1 MVGRIVRGVVSS
13 TLLVVGMFVVHKFG
27 GGADA
32 PHGMPLPGGLALPA
46 GLAKDPAREALQVRL
61 RFLDA
66 LKDARLDVPS
76 AKAGTL
82 LLASHW
88 RKMQLPWSTLPSD
101 AAGLATSLALRT
113 SATEVAWVMP
123 KSNGGVWSPDARIW
137 NMSEGSFDQREA
149 IFAPTPSVIAF
160 RVSVPAN
167 AKLSFAPATVN
178 TVQDDTLFVVTA
190 VDARGQEKEVCA
202 TRISSSEAKQ
212 WHDVSCALDAWSGQT
227 IELRFKTSVVPA
239 EAKPPVAPPVSR
251 RHSAEDAG
259 APTPEEKRREAAL
272 TGGTLGL
279 ALWGNPTLLAKAP
292 SKLPYNVLW
301 IVVDALRP
309 DVIASFHDDA
319 DDAKK
324 RGAAKAPLDAL
335 LPKIP
340 GLMPVIDDLATRG
353 VRFTHAYSNG
363 AWTRPGTLAML
374 SGARSTELGVDPLPW
389 VLQPA
394 SAERYYRS
402 DPPLLPLLLRREGAA
417 TRAFVNNYFMV
428 GYAAVGVDMGFE
440 RVDDHRYRTRDTLEI
455 TTHAVDWLKNNGDQ
469 RFFVFCNYN
478 SPHEPWEPPKKFQD
492 RVPPPPVGPGEWIPR
507 QYMAEAAKDDEA
519 IGVLMKTLDELGLK
533 ERTLVVITADHG
545 ETLSSAHAGISKL
558 DKMPVRYHHA
568 VSNYEET
575 GRVPIL
581 MILPGVLPPGK
592 VVTERVRSVDLAPT
606 VLDIEG
612 LETNPKMSGR
622 SLLPLI
628 RGAKEAEERVV
639 LTEGRGT
646 RGFLSG
652 KYRLLLR
659 EGAAQ
664 TTTFPDDVV
673 VTAAEELYDLDADPG
688 ERRDLA
694 RDLPDVV
701 AEMKARM
708 HAATKNVPVAG
719 SAASFLSA
727 PEPGSGKIH
736 LRFAGAG
743 AVHRVSGAITVT
755 GGTVRAEGV
764 GVGPEAFKLEGAR
777 LELAFTTSPSDGV
790 GFDLQLDPPT
800 AKLEWQLFLDERPWP
815 AHRVFTGPF
824 GLSDDSVQHGLD
836 TDSARATAFSPRLP
850 EIDVGRDLGLFVT
863 RDRRGETSA
872 PAISQNGEG
881 SAEMNRL
888 LKEWGYA
895 HGSGATAPK
904 K

>member
-1 MVGRIVRGVVSS
+1 MVGRILRASLSS
-13 TLLVVGMFVVHKFG
+13 GLIVLGIVIMKKFG
-27 GGADA
+27 GGADG
-32 PHGMPLPGGLALPA
+32 PLEMPLPPGVVPPA
-46 GLAKDPAREALQVRL
+46 SVAKSTGKEALQVNL

-76 AKAGTL
+76 AKAGAL

-88 RKMQLPWSTLPSD
+88 RKMQLPWSALPSEV
-101 AAGLATSLALRT
+101 AGLATSLALRT
-113 SATEVAWVMP
+113 SATEVPWVMP
-123 KSNGGVWSPDARIW
+123 KSNGGVWSPDARVW

-178 TVQDDTLFVVTA
+178 TVQQDTLFVVTA
-190 VDARGQEKEVCA
+190 IDARGQEKEVCGA
-202 TRISSSEAKQ
+202 RISSGEARQ
-212 WHDVSCALDAWSGQT
+212 WHEVSCALDAWSGQT
-227 IELRFKTSVVPA
+227 IELRFKTSLVPA
-239 EAKPPVAPPVSR
+239 ETKPPVALPPPR
-251 RHSAEDAG
+251 RSHDEDAG
-259 APTPEEKRREAAL
+259 APSAEERRREAAL

-324 RGAAKAPLDAL
+324 RGATKDPLDAL
-335 LPKIP
+335 LPKVP
-340 GLMPVIDDLATRG
+340 GLMPVLDDLATRG

-374 SGARSTELGVDPLPW
+374 SGSRSTELGIDPLPW

-394 SAERYYRS
+394 SADRYYRS
-402 DPPLLPLLLRREGAA
+402 DPPLLSLLLRYEGAA

-455 TTHAVDWLKNNGDQ
+455 TTHAVDWLKNNRDQ

-492 RVPPPPVGPGEWIPR
+492 RVPPPPAGPGEWIPR

-533 ERTLVVITADHG
+533 DRTLVVITADHG
-545 ETLSSAHAGISKL
+545 ETLSSAHAGTSKL

-575 GRVPIL
+575 SRVPIL
-581 MILPGVLPPGK
+581 MVLPGVLPEGK
-592 VVTERVRSVDLAPT
+592 LVADRVRSIDLAPT

-622 SLLPLI
+622 SVMPLI
-628 RGAKEAEERVV
+628 RGAKEPEERVV

-646 RGFLSG
+646 RGFLWG

-673 VTAAEELYDLDADPG
+673 ITAAEELYDLDADPG

-708 HAATKNVPVAG
+708 HAAAKNVPVAG
-719 SAASFLSA
+719 SAASFLPG
-727 PEPGSGKIH
+727 PEQGSGKVH

-743 AVHRVSGAITVT
+743 STHRVSGAITVV
-755 GGTVRAEGV
+755 GGTLHAEAV
-764 GVGPEAFKLEGAR
+764 GVGADAFKLEGTR
-777 LELAFTTSPSDGV
+777 LEIAFLTSPSDGV

-800 AKLEWQLFLDERPWP
+800 AKVTWQLFLDELPWP
-815 AHRVFTGPF
+815 ARRVFAGPF

-836 TDSARATAFSPRLP
+836 TDTARAAAFSPRLP
-850 EIDVGRDLGLFVT
+850 EIDLARDLGLFVT
-863 RDRRGETSA
+863 RDRRNETSA
-872 PAISQNGEG
+872 PSISQNAEG

-895 HGSGATAPK
+895 HGSGSAALK